1 MLDLLSCVY
10 YFRDADRKKTRQFL
24 NELQGQ
30 EHEAKMETRT
40 KKK

>member
-10 YFRDADRKKTRQFL
+10 YFRDADRKKKTRQLL

-30 EHEAKMETRT
+30 QHEAKMENEN
-40 KKK
+40 